1 MQNLAT
7 QTPDRV
13 ESAAEARAIFASV
26 EHLIAKQ
33 VSCRLEQSLA
43 ESRKIIFIY
52 QMGKVGSTSYARCLE
67 QFPGLDVHH
76 THRLNPGENQEMLES
91 FLDKGLLKL
100 ALRERRW
107 QAIYDFLQNHRG
119 CVYFISAIRDP
130 IARNMSAFFQN
141 LHLSD
146 SKNAAPLIEQFFTCY
161 PHRVPLDWF
170 ETQFHQTFGIN
181 VLEKPFSKE
190 LGWSSFQE
198 KGYHCLI
205 MTAESSETQ
214 KIQALNEFLVTDLKE
229 IPRENSGDSKDYAHI
244 YKKFKNDINV
254 PVNYMETMLN
264 SPVISHF
271 YTQDQISGFRR
282 RWN

>member
-7 QTPDRV
+7 QIPDRV
-13 ESAAEARAIFASV
+13 ETPTEARAIFASV
-26 EHLIAKQ
+26 EHIIAEQ
-33 VSCRLEQSLA
+33 VTRRLEQSLT
-43 ESRKIIFIY
+43 EGRKIVFVY

-76 THRLNPGENQEMLES
+76 THRLNPGENQKMLKH

-100 ALRERRW
+100 ALREHRW
-107 QAIYDFLQNHRG
+107 QVTYDFLQNHRE

-146 SKNAAPLIEQFFTCY
+146 SKNTAPLIEQFFASY

-170 ETQFHQTFGIN
+170 ETQFHQTFGID
-181 VLEKPFSKE
+181 VLEKPFSEE
-190 LGWSSFQE
+190 LGWGSFQE
-198 KGYHCLI
+198 KNYHCLI

-214 KIQALNEFLVTDLKE
+214 KIQALNEFLATNLKE
-229 IPRENSGDSKDYAHI
+229 IPRENSGDNKDYARI

-254 PVNYMETMLN
+254 PANYVETMLN
-264 SPVISHF
+264 NAVVSHF